1 MRLRDVLRIAIRSHP
16 AYRPA
21 PPSAAEVGERL
32 QLHRSRL
39 VNGPDTR
46 GRR

>member
-1 MRLRDVLRIAIRSHP
+1 MRLRHALRIATRSHP

-21 PPSAAEVGERL
+21 PLSAAEVGERL

-39 VNGPDTR
+39 VNGPGSGER
-46 GRR
+46 S